1 MLAFALDS
9 LLNRRFGADDTAGW
23 PEGTRMF
30 ATKFGRI
37 RVLDTGGKGPAVVMV
52 PDGPNLIEHHLP
64 VIEALRAHARVI
76 CFDLPGFGH
85 SQPAAAYRHRLED
98 GVAVILAVMDAL
110 QVREAALHFSC
121 SNGLYA
127 IAAAKHAPQRIR
139 RLLLCQTPS
148 MQAMREWIPR
158 NVPKPLQVPVVG
170 QLLMRGARRK
180 FAKVWYDIALPEPQ
194 ARPAFLKMADH
205 ALTHGGCFCLASV
218 VQGLSGAQEREL
230 DGIKQPVT
238 MLWGDRDRSH
248 RRTRADSLLD
258 LVPQAQIV
266 HFPECGHFPDLEQP
280 QRYVDIA
287 LASLHS

>member
-1 MLAFALDS
+1 MPAFALDS
-9 LLNRRFGADDTAGW
+9 LLNRHFGGDDTADW

-30 ATKFGRI
+30 ATRFGRI
-37 RVLDTGGKGPAVVMV
+37 RVFDSGGKGPVMLMV
-52 PDGPNLIEHHLP
+52 PDGPNVIEHHLP

-85 SQPAAAYRHRLED
+85 SQPAVAYRHRLQD
-98 GVAVILAVMDAL
+98 GAAVVLAVMDAL
-110 QVREAALHFSC
+110 DVREAALHFSC

-127 IAAAKHAPQRIR
+127 IAIAKLAPQRIR

-158 NVPKPLQVPVVG
+158 NVPKPLQIPVVG
-170 QLLMRGARRK
+170 QLLMRGARRR
-180 FAKVWYDIALPEPQ
+180 FAKVWYDIALPEP
-194 ARPAFLKMADH
+194 ATRPAFLHTADH

-218 VQGLSGAQEREL
+218 VQGLSGAQEAEL
-230 DGIKQPVT
+230 RGVTQPVT

-248 RRTRADSLLD
+248 RRTRAESLLD
-258 LVPQAQIV
+258 LLPQTEII

-280 QRYVDIA
+280 QRYVELA
-287 LASLHS
+287 LATLNS